1 MWSKLALG
9 RVEKIVFSV
18 KERVCRPLLRV
29 KMARSSSF
37 KFEKVIKE
45 IINKTYRGIPNG
57 N

>member
-1 MWSKLALG
+1 MG